1 MTHPRVVLLGRQG
14 CHLCDQARV
23 VVDDVCAGLG
33 VSWVEQDVDDD
44 PELRSR
50 YSDLVPVVQVDGE
63 DIAHFR
69 VSTAVLRRALA

>member
-63 DIAHFR
+63 DIAHLR